1 LTIYQLYYI
10 DRQDIAMKNRI
21 IIKGDIMIRKKTYK
35 QRKVK
40 AIKNLAQYKN
50 SDGTQKENKIEKS
63 A

>member
-1 LTIYQLYYI
+1 
-10 DRQDIAMKNRI
+10 
-21 IIKGDIMIRKKTYK
+21 MIRKKTYK
-35 QRKVK
+35 QRKAK